1 MNAPAVQIPSARSQR
16 VLRGSRGRRSS
27 QFGPRRPPLDHEHS
41 QHGQWSLDQ
50 REAYSYAD
58 RRRTPLP
65 KSQERVR
72 LADTTGSVR
81 SDGLC
86 VCLRRTCRPVPRTSL
101 ADSGSGVS
109 STSACDLE
117 VSRYRVLVFA
127 GVLAGGTF
135 RNRADHLSSGQRSK
149 PDWLPSGIHE
159 PSRPQCSTARADSAP
174 ACRGHHSYDDDLI
187 SDRRSTETLVSA
199 HRWQRD
205 CDYSYLWSETWSR
218 CPVWIPDPR
227 ASVLFQDTFG

>member
-1 MNAPAVQIPSARSQR
+1 MRLPSRFPRLVHSEFFADPEVDVRHNSVRDARRWITSIRRKGNGVLTNATRIVMPIVEERLSRNLRSASDWRTPQDRYGRTDSASASAGPAARSHVQ
-16 VLRGSRGRRSS
+16 VW
-27 QFGPRRPPLDHEHS
+27 PIA
-41 QHGQWSLDQ
+41 
-50 REAYSYAD
+50 EA
-58 RRRTPLP
+58 
-65 KSQERVR
+65 E
-72 LADTTGSVR
+72 SVR
-81 SDGLC
+81 HQRATSRCLDTGLWSS
-86 VCLRRTCRPVPRTSL
+86 LESWPVELS
-101 ADSGSGVS
+101 
-109 STSACDLE
+109 
-117 VSRYRVLVFA
+117 
-127 GVLAGGTF
+127 

-174 ACRGHHSYDDDLI
+174 TCRGHHSYDDDLI